1 MVLLSSSACRRLGL
15 GISLVLLPIFAI
27 SAVVATQRA
36 PPSFV
41 DERRLPL
48 TEAEAEAKRKAEEQ
62 ALEKAKQEERR
73 LAAEA
78 EAKRKAEEQALEK
91 AKQEERRL
99 AAEAE
104 AKRKAEEQALEKAKQ
119 EERRLA
125 AEAAEA
131 KRKAEE
137 QAQEKAKQEERRL
150 ATEAAEAKRKAEEQ
164 AQEKAKQEERRLA
177 TEADAK
183 RKAEE
188 QAQEKAK
195 QEERRQQAAVVAPT
209 IAAGGAAAR
218 SVAECGNDKIAAQA
232 IPGGRF
238 KIEIE
243 APCRAN
249 QSFVIQYGQFVFQ
262 RQFDTAGR
270 GTAIVDLF
278 QGKDPPLSLQFADG
292 KRQSVSPEAVDL
304 RGLSKVAVVW
314 QAAVN
319 LDLHAYEYST
329 LPGTKGHVWVRS
341 PSSADTA
348 LAETQSTKRGR
359 GFLSTSDDGRGS
371 GDKVEVYTFWHHD
384 EQQSGVV
391 ATALDYESRGD
402 QPGGDVCGSGPQA
415 SVAFETILITPF
427 GRVSRE
433 RGSIAAAPCGVQ
445 LSGNNRFMEDAVPDI
460 SAKR

>member
-1 MVLLSSSACRRLGL
+1 MVLLSSSACRRVGL

-36 PPSFV
+36 LPSFV

-62 ALEKAKQEERR
+62 ALEKAKQDERR

-91 AKQEERRL
+91 AKQDERRL

-104 AKRKAEEQALEKAKQ
+104 AKRKADEQAQEKAKQ
-119 EERRLA
+119 DERRLA

-137 QAQEKAKQEERRL
+137 QAL
-150 ATEAAEAKRKAEEQ
+150 
-164 AQEKAKQEERRLA
+164 
-177 TEADAK
+177 
-183 RKAEE
+183 
-188 QAQEKAK
+188 EKAK

-218 SVAECGNDKIAAQA
+218 SVADCGNDKIAAQA

-249 QSFVIQYGQFVFQ
+249 QSFVIRYGQFVFQ

-278 QGKDPPLSLQFADG
+278 QGKEPSLSLQFADG

-341 PSSADTA
+341 PSSADAA
-348 LAETQSTKRGR
+348 LAETQSTMRGR

-402 QPGGDVCGSGPQA
+402 QPAGDVCGSGPQA
-415 SVAFETILITPF
+415 SVAFETILVTPL

-433 RGSIAAAPCGVQ
+433 RGTIAAAPCGVQ

>member
-1 MVLLSSSACRRLGL
+1 MVLLSSSACRRVGL
-15 GISLVLLPIFAI
+15 GISLALLPIFAI
-27 SAVVATQRA
+27 SAGVATQRA
-36 PPSFV
+36 LPSFV

-48 TEAEAEAKRKAEEQ
+48 SEAEAEAKRKAEEQ

-104 AKRKAEEQALEKAKQ
+104 AKRKADEQALEKAKQEERRLAAEAEAKRKAEEQALEKAKQ

-125 AEAAEA
+125 AEAE
-131 KRKAEE
+131 
-137 QAQEKAKQEERRL
+137 
-150 ATEAAEAKRKAEEQ
+150 
-164 AQEKAKQEERRLA
+164 
-177 TEADAK
+177 AK

-195 QEERRQQAAVVAPT
+195 QEERRQQAAVVAPN

-218 SVAECGNDKIAAQA
+218 SVAECVNDKIAAQA

-249 QSFVIQYGQFVFQ
+249 QSFVIQYGQFGFQ
-262 RQFDTAGR
+262 RQLDAAGR

-278 QGKDPPLSLQFADG
+278 QGKEPSLSLQFADG

-341 PSSADTA
+341 PSSADAA
-348 LAETQSTKRGR
+348 LAEMKSTMRGR

-402 QPGGDVCGSGPQA
+402 QPAGDVCGTGPQA
-415 SVAFETILITPF
+415 SVAFETILVTPL

-445 LSGNNRFMEDAVPDI
+445 LTGNSRFMEDAVPDI

>member
-1 MVLLSSSACRRLGL
+1 MVLLSSSACRRVGL
-15 GISLVLLPIFAI
+15 GISLALLPIFAI
-27 SAVVATQRA
+27 SAGVATQRA
-36 PPSFV
+36 LPSFV

-48 TEAEAEAKRKAEEQ
+48 SEAEAEAKRKAEEQALEKAKQEERRLAAEAEAKRKADEQALEKAKQEERRLAAEAEAEAKRKAEEQ

-78 EAKRKAEEQALEK
+78 EAKRKAEEQA
-91 AKQEERRL
+91 
-99 AAEAE
+99 
-104 AKRKAEEQALEKAKQ
+104 
-119 EERRLA
+119 
-125 AEAAEA
+125 
-131 KRKAEE
+131 
-137 QAQEKAKQEERRL
+137 
-150 ATEAAEAKRKAEEQ
+150 
-164 AQEKAKQEERRLA
+164 
-177 TEADAK
+177 
-183 RKAEE
+183 
-188 QAQEKAK
+188 QEKAK
-195 QEERRQQAAVVAPT
+195 QEERRQQAAVVAPN

-218 SVAECGNDKIAAQA
+218 SVAECVNDKIAAQA

-249 QSFVIQYGQFVFQ
+249 QSFVIQYGQFGFQ
-262 RQFDTAGR
+262 RQLDAAGR

-278 QGKDPPLSLQFADG
+278 QGKEPSLSLQFADG

-341 PSSADTA
+341 PSSADAA
-348 LAETQSTKRGR
+348 LAEMKSTMRGR

-402 QPGGDVCGSGPQA
+402 QPAGDVCGTGPQA
-415 SVAFETILITPF
+415 SVAFETILVTPL

-445 LSGNNRFMEDAVPDI
+445 LTGNSRFMEDAVPDI

>member
-1 MVLLSSSACRRLGL
+1 MALLSSSACRRVGL

-27 SAVVATQRA
+27 SAVVATQRTL
-36 PPSFV
+36 PSFV
-41 DERRLPL
+41 DDRRLPL

-78 EAKRKAEEQALEK
+78 EAKRKAEEQAQEK

-104 AKRKAEEQALEKAKQ
+104 AKRKAEEQAQEKAKQ

-150 ATEAAEAKRKAEEQ
+150 AAEAAEV
-164 AQEKAKQEERRLA
+164 
-177 TEADAK
+177 K

-341 PSSADTA
+341 PSSADAA

-415 SVAFETILITPF
+415 SVAFETILITPL

-460 SAKR
+460 SARR

>member
-1 MVLLSSSACRRLGL
+1 MALLSSSACRRVGL
-15 GISLVLLPIFAI
+15 GISLVLLPVFTI
-27 SAVVATQRA
+27 SPVVATQRA
-36 PPSFV
+36 LPSFV
-41 DERRLPL
+41 DDRRLPL

-62 ALEKAKQEERR
+62 AQEKAKQEERR

-78 EAKRKAEEQALEK
+78 EAKRKAEEQAQEK

-99 AAEAE
+99 AA
-104 AKRKAEEQALEKAKQ
+104 
-119 EERRLA
+119 
-125 AEAAEA
+125 
-131 KRKAEE
+131 
-137 QAQEKAKQEERRL
+137 
-150 ATEAAEAKRKAEEQ
+150 
-164 AQEKAKQEERRLA
+164 
-177 TEADAK
+177 EADAK

-249 QSFVIQYGQFVFQ
+249 QSFVIRYGQFVFQ

-341 PSSADTA
+341 PSSADAA

-402 QPGGDVCGSGPQA
+402 QPAGDVCGSGPQA
-415 SVAFETILITPF
+415 SVAFETILITPL

-445 LSGNNRFMEDAVPDI
+445 LSSNNRFMEDAVPDI